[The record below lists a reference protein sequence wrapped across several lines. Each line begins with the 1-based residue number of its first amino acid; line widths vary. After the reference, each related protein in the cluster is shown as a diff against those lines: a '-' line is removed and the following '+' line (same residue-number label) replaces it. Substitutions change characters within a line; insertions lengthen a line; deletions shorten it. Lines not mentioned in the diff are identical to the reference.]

1 MKKLIFLLLY
11 FLSVNINQAQ
21 DLPGKPSQKEVVNG
35 ENHIYKL
42 VQKKAKPKEGYQVFF
57 ECFLNEFKK
66 PTLPKEIKEIRVK
79 LRFVVEKD
87 GSFSDIQ
94 IIEDKFNV
102 GEEAVRVL
110 KTMPKW
116 NPAEHD
122 CELKGTKCKIVCSY
136 FILPVVVKLN

>member
-1 MKKLIFLLLY
+1 MFRRKQ
-11 FLSVNINQAQ
+11 N
-21 DLPGKPSQKEVVNG
+21 
-35 ENHIYKL
+35 
-42 VQKKAKPKEGYQVFF
+42 QKKVIKFFF

-66 PTLPKEIKEIRVK
+66 PTLPKEIKEIRVR

-87 GSFSDIQ
+87 GSFSDVQ
-94 IIEDKFNV
+94 IIQDKFNV

-116 NPAEHD
+116 DPAEHD

-136 FILPVVVKLN
+136 FTLPVVVKLN